1 MKPFVTIILVREQI
15 NVITLNNMNEKLLT
29 WIIGFLGGCI
39 GGTLI
44 YLVIKFV

>member
-1 MKPFVTIILVREQI
+1 
-15 NVITLNNMNEKLLT
+15 MNEKTLT

-39 GGTLI
+39 GGTVV

>member
-1 MKPFVTIILVREQI
+1 MNDKQI
-15 NVITLNNMNEKLLT
+15 T
-29 WIIGFLGGCI
+29 WIIGFIGGCI